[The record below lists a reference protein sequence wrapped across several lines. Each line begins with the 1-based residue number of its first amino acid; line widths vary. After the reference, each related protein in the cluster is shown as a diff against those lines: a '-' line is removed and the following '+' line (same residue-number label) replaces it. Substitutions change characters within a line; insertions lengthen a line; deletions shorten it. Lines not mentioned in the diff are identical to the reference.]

1 MRKFFPV
8 PPNTSFPTTTPKA
21 IPKATCHKGVEAGKV
36 SAKSMEETK
45 KPSLT
50 SCPLIVANVTSHI
63 PPAIKV
69 VR

>member
-1 MRKFFPV
+1 MPR
-8 PPNTSFPTTTPKA
+8 
-21 IPKATCHKGVEAGKV
+21 ATCHNGVDAGKV
-36 SAKSMEETK
+36 SAKSIEETK

-63 PPAIKV
+63 PPAIRV